1 MKKKTMALVI
11 MIVLG
16 VFLFIYT
23 NSDRSLR
30 FTVLIYGF
38 PKEAMTSDIE
48 SVFKHDEN
56 TTYYV
61 LDPTPV
67 SNQTGPTNAWKVKR
81 VGLFY
86 FASYYG
92 A

>member
-1 MKKKTMALVI
+1 
-11 MIVLG
+11 
-16 VFLFIYT
+16 
-23 NSDRSLR
+23 
-30 FTVLIYGF
+30 
-38 PKEAMTSDIE
+38 MTSDIE

-61 LDPTPV
+61 LEPTQV
-67 SNQTGPTNAWKVKR
+67 SNQTGPTNAWKVKQ

-86 FASYYG
+86 FASYYR